1 MVQFF
6 CMHPEH
12 REITATNGR
21 ASDHLTVFEREW
33 AYCARDAKLDG
44 HQWELTG
51 GITVA
56 EVERFARQ
64 HDARR
69 EATAL

>member
-1 MVQFF
+1 
-6 CMHPEH
+6 MHPEH
-12 REITATNGR
+12 RDLTTSNGR
-21 ASDHLTVFEREW
+21 PSDHLTVYEREW
-33 AYCARDAKLDG
+33 AYCAKDAKLAG

-51 GITVA
+51 GITVS

-64 HDARR
+64 RDAHR